1 MFDRCI
7 FEKGGSGEWLI
18 DANYKTGARKVV
30 TIFLGFLVAVAVIAA
45 PAGSK
50 ASFQAGKS
58 PNFSAAGQA
67 ESYLLSVDYNKDNYT
82 VQGITLIKA
91 QAPDQNSQVEKGFRC
106 EIVSVNDEILYSLN
120 FGAPNIQCSDTFGK
134 EASGGCTAKESGEF
148 SLQLPYFKTAK
159 LISIYDQNDKMVLAA
174 DVSSFAQLCGDNICQ
189 ENENALTC
197 PQDCKSGIK
206 DGICDRQIDGV
217 CDPDCAKGADP
228 DCAATANYYY
238 YVAAIAVL
246 ILLAGLAGY
255 LIWRKNNKNGERAEG
270 DDEEQN

>member
-1 MFDRCI
+1 MKKKSLLALLTVFGI
-7 FEKGGSGEWLI
+7 AIVPLTGFAAFKVGSS
-18 DANYKTGARKVV
+18 AKVG
-30 TIFLGFLVAVAVIAA
+30 TSG
-45 PAGSK
+45 
-50 ASFQAGKS
+50 
-58 PNFSAAGQA
+58 FSAATDAANQ
-67 ESYLLSVDYNKDNYT
+67 SYYLGIDFSKDQYSVNEVSVLDTK
-82 VQGITLIKA
+82 
-91 QAPDQNSQVEKGFRC
+91 APDHKVQPQDGFRC
-106 EIVSVNDEILYSLN
+106 DVVSANDEVLYS
-120 FGAPNIQCSDTFGK
+120 FRFAVPNVVCTDTFGK
-134 EASGGCTAKESGEF
+134 GDGTNGCQTKESGGF
-148 SLQLPYFKTAK
+148 SLLMPYFATAK
-159 LISIYDQNDKMVLAA
+159 LISLYDPSDKMVANA
-174 DVSSFAQLCGDNICQ
+174 DVSRFAKICGDNICQ

-197 PQDCKSGIK
+197 PQDCKSGTK